1 MKKLSLIIALVLVC
15 TTLFSSCGVI
25 NGGSTTEASVE
36 STQETTKKLSPEEQK
51 ELDLVEKLIYN
62 LTMAE
67 TYEEVEACVMQY
79 DDEYG
84 EYIING
90 FPRNDYIIEAEK
102 FVEYKD
108 TVAYNAKITREND
121 EEYIY
126 TGMQLFSYT
135 DEGELLI
142 NLDEDLMLGFCEEY
156 ECLECEGT
164 GILIKLAETSG
175 AYDEE
180 VDCLECN
187 GIGFKIRDKKVTE
200 NE

>member
-15 TTLFSSCGVI
+15 TTLFSSCEGI
-25 NGGSTTEASVE
+25 KNGGSTTEASVE

-51 ELDLVEKLIYN
+51 ELELVEKLIYN

-84 EYIING
+84 EYIVSG
-90 FPRNDYIIEAEK
+90 FPRNDYIVEAAK
-102 FVEYKD
+102 FTEYKD
-108 TVAYNAKITREND
+108 AVAYNVKITRETD

-126 TGMQLFSYT
+126 TGVQLFSYT

-142 NLDEDLMLGFCEEY
+142 NLDEDLVVDFCEEY

-164 GILIKLAETSG
+164 GILIKVAQTSG

-180 VDCLECN
+180 VDCPECN
-187 GIGFKIRDKKVTE
+187 GIGFKVRDKKVTE
-200 NE
+200 